1 MRSWAN
7 MQGITL
13 LSTLL
18 AILLIVGLAWWLTR
32 RARAE
37 LPRREYRRVFRRS
50 LFRLSAWA
58 LAGYMAYMV
67 VVTAILSLIGF
78 DYPRIGG

>member
-1 MRSWAN
+1 
-7 MQGITL
+7 MQGLTL

-18 AILLIVGLAWWLTR
+18 AILLVVGLAWWLTR
-32 RARAE
+32 RQRRE
-37 LPRREYRRVFRRS
+37 LPPEGYRHVFRRS

-67 VVTAILSLIGF
+67 VISGIISALGF
-78 DYPRIGG
+78 QYPGG